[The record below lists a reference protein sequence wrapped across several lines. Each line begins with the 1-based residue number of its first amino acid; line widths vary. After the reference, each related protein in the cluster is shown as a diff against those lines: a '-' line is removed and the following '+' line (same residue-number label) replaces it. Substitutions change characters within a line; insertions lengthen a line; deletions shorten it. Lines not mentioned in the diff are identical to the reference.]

1 MLAAIAKRRSFAAFP
16 NGAVD
21 RRLVPSGF
29 EGQWSELRAFSQEID
44 FCTGFFAKSGTPSAH
59 CSNEK
64 QFFELLTDLRDHHFS
79 AFDPA
84 AWLATLVE
92 E

>member
-1 MLAAIAKRRSFAAFP
+1 LIFAQ
-16 NGAVD
+16 D
-21 RRLVPSGF
+21 
-29 EGQWSELRAFSQEID
+29 
-44 FCTGFFAKSGTPSAH
+44 FFAKSGTPSAH

-64 QFFELLTDLRDHHFS
+64 QFFELLTDLRDHHFP